1 MGEYRVLLLLDHV
14 GYLRHFEEF
23 VEECHRR
30 TDVRLII
37 VFNSRRKAK
46 SSQNLT
52 KRLLQSSKCDFYFFD
67 GSPYRSK
74 DNYFEANSF
83 FATINKIFWSLDQN
97 REFRALSSRL
107 LRKFSGIQ
115 TKENQ
120 NLVNSLTVRLKAMD
134 DKQKIEVMK
143 QISTDLEKI
152 VKPSRNL
159 IKLIDTISP
168 SVILAS
174 PYINGTSLNLPIYVH
189 AKKINLPFYMIMASW
204 DNLENKN
211 IALPTP
217 KKIFVWSK
225 YHKEILHS
233 NHGADYKNI
242 VVTGSS
248 ALTNWLRFSSVKRE
262 SNMLETNI
270 LYLCSSPFISS
281 GKEIRIIHSVVNEI
295 SSKMREGH
303 LFKLR
308 IQVHPQARLIPE
320 NGLSMEKIKET
331 YPWVEFIDSG
341 KVTLDSELQREE
353 FRTNVEWAEYCLGI
367 NTSALLEAACLD
379 SPIFLISSEVDS
391 EIIPETS
398 HVRFLEKFASGV
410 LKNLSE
416 FSFKPDQKSLIYPK
430 DLILEEINEK
440 EKSNISLL
448 DHILVDI
455 QQTTKPAKK
464 HLLKNSSSFAQIR
477 YIQTNSV
484 KKIKRLFLRTNKLRL
499 LLGLRFITKYGVKA
513 FIIKLKAHFEEESYQ
528 KIKALSLYNNA
539 EPENQVK
546 FIKSISK
553 RIDKRNLQS
562 IHIISA
568 KKPLTEEKRF
578 VKRLHAI
585 EENLLEKLSSAEKI
599 IVGPWFSEL
608 GHEVLYW
615 IPLLNLLFKTADRST
630 SDIISISRSGAEVL
644 YKPFSGT
651 NINALNFY
659 SQPDWHSMI
668 DSVWIQLGGQKQS
681 AFSFEENT
689 ILGDVLD
696 VNKMSE
702 NIDSNNIFWMHP
714 SIMFSMFRPFWRN
727 NFSVE
732 SIQSLLDWPNYE
744 YLLDQKEFVDYG
756 MKFYSRPSFLMNE
769 PNQNLVSDIIKHFAT
784 KDYKIIGN
792 TVYSDDHDMFKLDG
806 VISNR
811 IIKIQNYERNLESQ
825 IILASN
831 CKKFISTYGGL
842 NYLPLLN
849 GVESIG
855 LYSNMQ
861 KLLPSHQ
868 LTAELLADIKKTRL
882 KLVKD
887 NEALEYFQNEVI

>member
-14 GYLRHFEEF
+14 GYLRHFEEL

-46 SSQNLT
+46 SSANLT
-52 KRLLQSSKCDFYFFD
+52 KKLLQGSKCDFYYFD

-74 DNYFEANSF
+74 DNYFEVNSF
-83 FATINKIFWSLDQN
+83 FASINKIFWSLDQN
-97 REFRALSSRL
+97 RGYEALSSRL
-107 LRKFSGIQ
+107 QRKFSGMQ

-120 NLVNSLTVRLKAMD
+120 NLVKSLTVRLKALD

-152 VKPSRNL
+152 VKPSRRL
-159 IKLIDTISP
+159 VKLIESISP

-217 KKIFVWSK
+217 NKIFVWSK
-225 YHKEILHS
+225 YHKDILLS

-242 VVTGSS
+242 IITGSS
-248 ALTNWLRFSSVKRE
+248 ALTNWLRFPAVKKE
-262 SNMLETNI
+262 SNILETNI

-281 GKEIRIIHSVVNEI
+281 GKEIRIINSVINEI
-295 SSKMREGH
+295 SRKMKEGH

-308 IQVHPQARLIPE
+308 IQVHPQAGLIPE
-320 NGLSMEKIKET
+320 NGISMEKIKES
-331 YPWVEFIDSG
+331 YPWVEFLDSG

-379 SPIFLISSEVDS
+379 SPIFLISNEVDNR
-391 EIIPETS
+391 IIPATS

-416 FSFKPDQKSLIYPK
+416 FSFKPDEKSLIYPR

-440 EKSNISLL
+440 GKNDNSLL
-448 DHILVDI
+448 DNILVGI
-455 QQTTKPAKK
+455 QKNTKPAKK
-464 HLLKNSSSFAQIR
+464 SLFKNSSFLAQLR
-477 YIQTNSV
+477 FIQTNPAR
-484 KKIKRLFLRTNKLRL
+484 KIKKLFLRTNKLRL
-499 LLGLRFITKYGVKA
+499 LLALRFITKYGVKA
-513 FIIKLKAHFEEESYQ
+513 FIVKLRAHLEEESY
-528 KIKALSLYNNA
+528 KNIKTLRNSNNN
-539 EPENQVK
+539 ESEYQIK
-546 FIKSISK
+546 FIKLISK
-553 RIDKRNLQS
+553 RINKKNLQS

-585 EENLLEKLSSAEKI
+585 EENLLEKISSTEKI

-615 IPLLNLLFKTADRST
+615 IPLLNHLFKTAGRST

-644 YKPFSGT
+644 YKPFSDT

-659 SQPDWHSMI
+659 TPSDWHSMI

-681 AFSFEENT
+681 NFSFEENT

-696 VNKMSE
+696 LNILSE
-702 NIDSNNIFWMHP
+702 NIGSDNIFWMHP

-732 SIQSLLDWPNYE
+732 SIQSLLNWPNYE
-744 YLLDQKEFVDYG
+744 YLVDKKEFVDFG

-769 PNQNLVSDIIKHFAT
+769 PNQNLVSDIIKSFAN
-784 KDYKIIGN
+784 KNYKIIGN
-792 TVYSDDHDMFKLDG
+792 SVYSDDHDIFKLDG
-806 VISNR
+806 VSSSR
-811 IIKIQNYERNLESQ
+811 IIKIQSYERNLEPQ
-825 IILASN
+825 INLASN

-842 NYLPLLN
+842 NYLPLLT

-868 LTAELLADIKKTRL
+868 LTAELLADIKQTRL
-882 KLVKD
+882 RLIKD